1 VPSRKDRRAPPQSK
15 RAQLGFLSDIQHA
28 AVAYTF
34 VWNVLERSWVETST
48 TTLQSYVKPE
58 AAAGAKQRRALA
70 VLDGGKL
77 AS

>member
-1 VPSRKDRRAPPQSK
+1 
-15 RAQLGFLSDIQHA
+15 
-28 AVAYTF
+28 

-58 AAAGAKQRRALA
+58 AVSGAQQRREMT
-70 VLDGGKL
+70 VLEGGRL

>member
-1 VPSRKDRRAPPQSK
+1 M
-15 RAQLGFLSDIQHA
+15 
-28 AVAYTF
+28 
-34 VWNVLERSWVETST
+34 
-48 TTLQSYVKPE
+48 QSYVKLE